1 MVEYCEGSGCR
12 RKIILESFG
21 EQVKKYT
28 ELGIMG
34 SWDPLHYPLHLGNGE
49 WRGSQPGIMWC
60 DSY

>member
-28 ELGIMG
+28 ELGIMELG
-34 SWDPLHYPLHLGNGE
+34 SSPFRK